1 MANIP
6 ATQKFHTVSGNVD
19 TLNRG
24 SALAN
29 SNRAVFTMQDIID
42 TVDSTPGSPTIG
54 GAITAGQIAFG
65 ASTANTIEGNASL
78 TTNGTNLFIPDFVV
92 HTGNTDTFF
101 GFNADNNF
109 QVKPKTNLAIQA
121 TEN

>member
-1 MANIP
+1 M
-6 ATQKFHTVSGNVD
+6 
-19 TLNRG
+19 
-24 SALAN
+24 AN

-65 ASTANTIEGNASL
+65 AATANTIEGNASI

-92 HTGNTDTFF
+92 HTGNTDTFLVLTQTITF
-101 GFNADNNF
+101 RLRPILTYRFR
-109 QVKPKTNLAIQA
+109 QLKT
-121 TEN
+121 T